1 MKKPSTFAAIVLIGT
16 ALQCKAFDMQPL
28 PPPVYYDPSGQI
40 LRNNIALWNSIHLNL
55 ARESSLL
62 ATQTTTGKSTGI
74 QNGSAMWPAA
84 REHTVLSRWGV
95 SSAAHKLAAAYPEDS
110 RPGVERTFQ
119 ELLDSYAEIEQ
130 RFGITRHD
138 FAGAAASFLAA
149 SYMVYHGVDFPD
161 EKFKPLVAQM
171 QQVIGST
178 PEFAKASDAEK
189 QEAYEQMAI
198 LGMFMAA
205 TQMALQQQPNPQI
218 AANLKQAGKGYLE
231 QFLKTDAD
239 RVRITDKG
247 LVIQ

>member
-1 MKKPSTFAAIVLIGT
+1 
-16 ALQCKAFDMQPL
+16 
-28 PPPVYYDPSGQI
+28 
-40 LRNNIALWNSIHLNL
+40 
-55 ARESSLL
+55 
-62 ATQTTTGKSTGI
+62 
-74 QNGSAMWPAA
+74 
-84 REHTVLSRWGV
+84 
-95 SSAAHKLAAAYPEDS
+95 
-110 RPGVERTFQ
+110 
-119 ELLDSYAEIEQ
+119 
-130 RFGITRHD
+130 
-138 FAGAAASFLAA
+138 
-149 SYMVYHGVDFPD
+149 MVYHGVDFPD